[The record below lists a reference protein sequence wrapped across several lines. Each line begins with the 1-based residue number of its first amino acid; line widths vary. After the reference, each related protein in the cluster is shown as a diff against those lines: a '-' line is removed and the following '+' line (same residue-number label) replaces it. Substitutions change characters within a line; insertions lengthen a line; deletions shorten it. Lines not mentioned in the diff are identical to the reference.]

1 MSFKK
6 IPEAL
11 SENLER
17 NEIVEPNEFQTK
29 ILSKIKSGAHIYGIG
44 PKGCGK
50 TMALMI
56 SVLTKLKS
64 KAQGDNPRA
73 LIFVKDKVAA
83 ETLEAGFKKL
93 TRFTDLRVVLAIE
106 EHTLAKQ
113 KDQIYLGSD
122 VVIATPKRLSK
133 LYFLNGINLTQL
145 QMMIVEDAEFTIK
158 NNFHTTIDRISESL
172 PKTQFLMF
180 FKEKHNRFDDLF
192 MERAITVSIDK

>member
-6 IPEAL
+6 ISEAL

-17 NEIVEPNEFQTK
+17 NEIMEPNEFQTK
-29 ILSKIKSGAHIYGIG
+29 ILSKIKSGAHLYGIG

-64 KAQGDNPRA
+64 KSEGDNPRA
-73 LIFVKDKVAA
+73 LIFVKDKTAA
-83 ETLEAGFKKL
+83 ESLQAEFKKL
-93 TRFTDLRVVLAIE
+93 TRFTSVRVVLAIE

-113 KDQIYLGSD
+113 KDEIYLGSD
-122 VVIATPKRLSK
+122 IVIATPKRLSK

-145 QMMIVEDAEFTIK
+145 QMMIVEDAEFIMK

-172 PKTQFLMF
+172 PKTQFLVF
-180 FKEKHNRFDDLF
+180 AREKNNRFDDLF
-192 MERAITVSIDK
+192 MSRALIIKQEE

>member
-1 MSFKK
+1 MLFKK

-64 KAQGDNPRA
+64 KAEGDNPRA
-73 LIFVKDKVAA
+73 LVFVKDKVAA
-83 ETLEAGFKKL
+83 ETLAEKFKKL
-93 TRFTDLRVVLAIE
+93 TRFTDVRVVLAIE

-133 LYFLNGINLTQL
+133 LYFLYGFNLTQL
-145 QMMIVEDAEFTIK
+145 QMMIIEDAEFTIK

-172 PKTQFLMF
+172 PKTQFLAF
-180 FKEKHNRFDDLF
+180 FKEKHTRFDDLF
-192 MERAITVSIDK
+192 MSRAITVSIEE

>member
-17 NEIVEPNEFQTK
+17 NEIVEPNDFQTK

-83 ETLEAGFKKL
+83 EALEASFKKL

-180 FKEKHNRFDDLF
+180 FKEKHNRFDELF
-192 MERAITVSIDK
+192 MSRAITVSVEE

>member
-17 NEIVEPNEFQTK
+17 NEIMEPNEFQTK
-29 ILSKIKSGAHIYGIG
+29 ILSKIKSGAHLYGIG

-64 KAQGDNPRA
+64 KSEGDNPRA
-73 LIFVKDKVAA
+73 LIFVKDKTAA
-83 ETLEAGFKKL
+83 ESLQAEFKKL
-93 TRFTDLRVVLAIE
+93 TRFTSVRVVLAIE

-113 KDQIYLGSD
+113 KDEIYLGSD
-122 VVIATPKRLSK
+122 IVIATPKRLSK

-145 QMMIVEDAEFTIK
+145 QMMIVEDAEFIMK

-172 PKTQFLMF
+172 PKTQFLVF
-180 FKEKHNRFDDLF
+180 AREKNNRFDDLF
-192 MERAITVSIDK
+192 MSRALIIKQEE

>member
-56 SVLTKLKS
+56 SVLTQLKS
-64 KAQGDNPRA
+64 KAEGDNPRA
-73 LIFVKDKVAA
+73 LIFVKDKIAA
-83 ETLEAGFKKL
+83 EALAESFKKL
-93 TRFTDLRVVLAIE
+93 TRFTSTRVVLAIE

-122 VVIATPKRLSK
+122 IVIATPKRLSK

-145 QMMIVEDAEFTIK
+145 QMMIIEDAEFTIK

-172 PKTQFLMF
+172 PKTQFIMF
-180 FKEKHNRFDDLF
+180 FKEKHSRFDDLF
-192 MERAITVSIDK
+192 MSRALTVSVDQ

>member
-17 NEIVEPNEFQTK
+17 NEIMEPNEFQTK
-29 ILSKIKSGAHIYGIG
+29 ILSKIKSGAHLYGIG

-64 KAQGDNPRA
+64 KSEGDNPRA
-73 LIFVKDKVAA
+73 LIFVKDKTAA
-83 ETLEAGFKKL
+83 ESLQAEFKKL
-93 TRFTDLRVVLAIE
+93 TRFTSVRVVLAIE

-113 KDQIYLGSD
+113 KDEIYLGSD
-122 VVIATPKRLSK
+122 IVIATPKRLSK

-145 QMMIVEDAEFTIK
+145 QMMIVEDAEFIMK
-158 NNFHTTIDRISESL
+158 NNFHTTIDRMSESL
-172 PKTQFLMF
+172 PKTQFLVF
-180 FKEKHNRFDDLF
+180 AREKNNRFDDLF
-192 MERAITVSIDK
+192 MSRALIIKQEE

>member
-11 SENLER
+11 SENLVR
-17 NEIVEPNEFQTK
+17 NEIMEPNEFQTK

-50 TMALMI
+50 SMALMI

-73 LIFVKDKVAA
+73 LIFVKDKDAA
-83 ETLEAGFKKL
+83 ENLAAEFKKL
-93 TRFTDLRVVLAIE
+93 TRFTSVRVVLAIE

-113 KDQIYLGSD
+113 KDEIYLGSD
-122 VVIATPKRLSK
+122 IVIATPKRLSK
-133 LYFLNGINLTQL
+133 LYFLNGINLTEL

-180 FKEKHNRFDDLF
+180 FKEKHNRFDELF
-192 MERAITVSIDK
+192 MSRAITVSVKE

>member
-17 NEIVEPNEFQTK
+17 NEIMEPNEFQTK
-29 ILSKIKSGAHIYGIG
+29 ILSKIKSGAHLYGIG

-64 KAQGDNPRA
+64 KAEGDNPRA
-73 LIFVKDKVAA
+73 LIFVKDKLAA
-83 ETLEAGFKKL
+83 ESLQAEFKKL
-93 TRFTDLRVVLAIE
+93 TRFTSVRVVLAIE

-113 KDQIYLGSD
+113 KDEIYLGSD
-122 VVIATPKRLSK
+122 IVIATPKRLSK

-145 QMMIVEDAEFTIK
+145 QMMIVEDAEFIMK

-172 PKTQFLMF
+172 PKTQFLVF
-180 FKEKHNRFDDLF
+180 CREKNSRFDDLF
-192 MERAITVSIDK
+192 MSRALTIKIEE

>member
-17 NEIVEPNEFQTK
+17 NEIMEPNEFQAK
-29 ILSKIKSGAHIYGIG
+29 ILSKIKSGAHLYGIG

-64 KAQGDNPRA
+64 KSEGDNPRA
-73 LIFVKDKVAA
+73 LIFVKDKAAA
-83 ETLEAGFKKL
+83 ESLQAEFKKL
-93 TRFTDLRVVLAIE
+93 TRFTSVRVVLAIE

-113 KDQIYLGSD
+113 KDEIYLGSD
-122 VVIATPKRLSK
+122 IVIATPKRLSK

-145 QMMIVEDAEFTIK
+145 QMMIVEDAEFIMK
-158 NNFHTTIDRISESL
+158 NNFHTTIDRMSESL
-172 PKTQFLMF
+172 PKTQFLVF
-180 FKEKHNRFDDLF
+180 AREKNNRFDDLF
-192 MERAITVSIDK
+192 MSRALIVKLEE